1 MQLLLRGGANAEAGQ
16 RRGSCRSSRRGRAV
30 PRHVRRQGRGGE
42 ARGHAAAAGR
52 RSLLRS
58 RRASAC
64 LRPRVCS
71 ACLRLRGC
79 LGRVRRCA
87 CLSGQDSSRVLR
99 PLRTPGRPRAP
110 AAARTKS
117 AQARSAHALHA
128 QLRLRLRGERGRRVC
143 RTSCVCVCGLML
155 SSVYFAYFAYCACG
169 CARAGSR
176 RPFIVLVLKA
186 VSQPG
191 WIRMDSASL
200 SQPGMDSAET
210 LKNTIG

>member
-1 MQLLLRGGANAEAGQ
+1 MSGVGAVRGAWRGACRLLGGPKKSAGLTPKMKTRVDARLLVAPRGATCWYGSTHASYGVRFSSTNSPQTGSMNSVPEIDVGGGLSPPRQLQIEQ
-16 RRGSCRSSRRGRAV
+16 TGRAV

-87 CLSGQDSSRVLR
+87 CRVSCPASAANSWPSARRSRD
-99 PLRTPGRPRAP
+99 TFS
-110 AAARTKS
+110 AARW
-117 AQARSAHALHA
+117 AHALHA
-128 QLRLRLRGERGRRVC
+128 QLRLRLG
-143 RTSCVCVCGLML
+143 
-155 SSVYFAYFAYCACG
+155 
-169 CARAGSR
+169 GSR
-176 RPFIVLVLKA
+176 
-186 VSQPG
+186 
-191 WIRMDSASL
+191 
-200 SQPGMDSAET
+200 
-210 LKNTIG
+210 